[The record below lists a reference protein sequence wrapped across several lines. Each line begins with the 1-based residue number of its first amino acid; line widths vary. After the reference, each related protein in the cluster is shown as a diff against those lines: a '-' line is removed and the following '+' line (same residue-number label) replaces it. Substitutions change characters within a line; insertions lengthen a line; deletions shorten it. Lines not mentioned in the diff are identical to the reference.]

1 MVKDCAR
8 APATVSTDRS
18 HAPAWERSRD
28 APASGLDDEAEFPT
42 MVRRDEQRLPA
53 ALFHRQ
59 DDAGERQNAVPALE
73 RANDPRKSV
82 VKKIKKIGF
91 VQDSFTETMGPAVAV
106 GGRKRC
112 PVIMPLVVPKA
123 AKA

>member
-1 MVKDCAR
+1 M
-8 APATVSTDRS
+8 S
-18 HAPAWERSRD
+18 
-28 APASGLDDEAEFPT
+28 SGFRPLSFIGRMT
-42 MVRRDEQRLPA
+42 L
-53 ALFHRQ
+53 
-59 DDAGERQNAVPALE
+59 ERQNAVPALE

-123 AKA
+123 AKAQAASRPR